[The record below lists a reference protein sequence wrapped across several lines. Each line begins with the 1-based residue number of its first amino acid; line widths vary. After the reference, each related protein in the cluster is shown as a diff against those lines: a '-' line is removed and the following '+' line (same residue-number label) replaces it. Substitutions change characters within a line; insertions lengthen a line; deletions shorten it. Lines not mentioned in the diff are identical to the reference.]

1 MSGKTVNFLIVGV
14 GGQGALLFSNVLSEV
29 GVRAGFDVKKTEV
42 HGMSQRGGSVNSH
55 VRWGNSV
62 RSPVIAE
69 GEVDYLLA
77 LEKLEA
83 LRYLDMLDPGAV
95 VLVGDFR
102 IDPLAVSAGE
112 AEYPDDETI
121 RSTLAQVS
129 ERVHFIPTVTTADA
143 LGNSR
148 AHNMVLLGALSALLL
163 DLPVETWMEV
173 MGERLPEK
181 HVPLNRR
188 AFQAGREALRSL
200 IAEET
205 ERTA

>member
-1 MSGKTVNFLIVGV
+1 MNGETLNFLVVGV

-29 GVRAGFDVKKTEV
+29 GVRAGYEVKKTEV

-55 VRWGNSV
+55 VRWGQVV
-62 RSPVIAE
+62 RSPVIAR
-69 GEVDYLLA
+69 GQAGYLLA

-83 LRYLDMLDPGAV
+83 LRNLDMLRSGAE

-121 RSTLAQVS
+121 RRTLNQVT
-129 ERVHFIPTVTTADA
+129 EKVHFIPTVTTAEA

-148 AHNMVLLGALSALLL
+148 AHNMVLLGALSALLPDFPQEL
-163 DLPVETWMEV
+163 WLEV
-173 MGERLPEK
+173 MAERLPAK

-188 AFQAGREALRSL
+188 AFHAGRESMRSQ
-200 IAEET
+200 IA
-205 ERTA
+205 A